1 MFSMDKYTGFSIPE
15 TIKIKNGKRTMNI
28 YPVPAAFDIETTNDS
43 VSESAYMY
51 HWQFAVGENIFTGR
65 TWDDFFMFIDY
76 LTQPSYYCEGCLIVY
91 IHNMD
96 FEMSFLM
103 PRLYEKHMISRTF
116 AKDAHTPLEVELKN
130 GVIFRDSKALTN
142 MSLASLA
149 KNYTKT
155 QKLVGD
161 LDYTIPR
168 NSTTPLTETEKQYC
182 YNDVIILKEYAEML
196 HNEYT
201 KKGLKIP
208 LTSTGIVRQY
218 VKNSLPK
225 NKIYSIQKGVE
236 KLFPKTEEQY
246 KNTMRWLFRG
256 GYTHAQ
262 TGACDEI
269 LTNVISYDFTSAY
282 PSVMIHNLFPKS
294 PFTPLRCPNEKRV
307 RSLIDAGRGV
317 IMLVDFHN
325 IKVKGSHCVESKHKI
340 IQWENPIFENG
351 RLYKAD
357 RILVLITDAD
367 LDIYDMFYEWSE
379 MRIISAKTAH
389 MGRLPSY
396 LYNSVL
402 HFYGAKK
409 QLKQQVK
416 DEEKTG
422 VDSSETRKLL
432 QKVKGMLNSCYGMT
446 VSRLYFGTWD
456 YDINS
461 EDPDNDAPEWFCT
474 YDQSYEELKKQ
485 QILSPY
491 WGIYVTAYCRRNI
504 LTAIKHFGDY
514 AIYSDTDSI
523 KILNT
528 APGLYEYFEQYN
540 DIVMK
545 RNKDICYRFGLDP
558 DIYTDLGIFDCE
570 GTYDKF
576 KTLGAKRYIYTKYG
590 KTEAVIAGLPKKATD
605 LFIAENGADAL
616 YDKFAPGMW
625 FEIACKNAHKYSG
638 ETSANIAGEIM
649 HELGSCYIYPT
660 SFMMT
665 VEDAFLSQI
674 SERKEIFK
682 NATNG

>member
-1 MFSMDKYTGFSIPE
+1 MFNMDKYTGFSIPE

-28 YPVPAAFDIETTNDS
+28 YPVPVAFDIETTNDP

-65 TWDDFFMFIDY
+65 SWEDFFMFVDY
-76 LTQPSYYCEGCLIVY
+76 LTQPSYYSNGCLIVY

-103 PRLYEKHMISRTF
+103 PRLFEKHMISRTF

-130 GVIFRDSKALTN
+130 GIIFRDSKALTN

-168 NSTTPLTETEKQYC
+168 NSTTPLTELEKQYC
-182 YNDVIILKEYAEML
+182 YNDVLILKEYAEML

-225 NKIYSIQKGVE
+225 NKIYAIQKGIE

-294 PFTPLRCPNEKRV
+294 SFTPLRCPTEKRV
-307 RSLIDAGRGV
+307 RSMIEAGRGV

-357 RILVLITDAD
+357 RILVLITDVD

-379 MRIISAKTAH
+379 MNILSAKTAH
-389 MGRLPSY
+389 LGRLPNY

-416 DEEKTG
+416 DEEKAG
-422 VDSSETRKLL
+422 LDSSETRKML
-432 QKVKGMLNSCYGMT
+432 QKIKGMLNSCYGMT
-446 VSRLYFGTWD
+446 VSRLYFGTWE
-456 YDINS
+456 YDITS
-461 EDPDNDAPEWFCT
+461 EDPDNDTPEWFCT
-474 YDQSYEELKKQ
+474 YDQTYEDLKKN

-523 KILNT
+523 KILDT

-545 RNKDICYRFGLDP
+545 RNKDICYRFDLDP
-558 DIYTDLGIFDCE
+558 DTYTDLGIFDCE

-576 KTLGAKRYIYTKYG
+576 KTMGAKRYIYTKNG

-605 LFIAENGADAL
+605 LFIAENGSDAL

-682 NATNG
+682 NATN

>member
-1 MFSMDKYTGFSIPE
+1 MFNMDKYIGFSIPE

-28 YPVPAAFDIETTNDS
+28 YPVPAAFDIETTNDT

-51 HWQFAVGENIFTGR
+51 HWQFAIGENIFTGR
-65 TWDDFFMFIDY
+65 SWNDFFMFMDY
-76 LTQPSYYCEGCLIVY
+76 LTQPSYYSKGCLLVY

-103 PRLYEKHMISRTF
+103 PRLFEKHMISRTF

-130 GVIFRDSKALTN
+130 GIIFRDSKALTN

-155 QKLVGD
+155 QKLIGD

-168 NSTTPLTETEKQYC
+168 NSRTPLTDPEKQYC

-196 HNEYT
+196 HDEYT

-225 NKIYSIQKGVE
+225 NKIYAIQKGIE
-236 KLFPKTEEQY
+236 KLYPKTEEQY

-282 PSVMIHNLFPKS
+282 PSIMIHNLFPKS
-294 PFTPLRCPNEKRV
+294 SFTPLRCPTEKRV
-307 RSLIDAGRGV
+307 RSMIDVGRGV
-317 IMLVDFHN
+317 IMLVEFHN
-325 IKVKGSHCVESKHKI
+325 IKAKTSHCVESKHKI

-357 RILVLITDAD
+357 RILVLITDVD

-389 MGRLPSY
+389 MGRLPNY

-402 HFYGAKK
+402 HFYGSKK

-416 DEEKTG
+416 DEEKAG
-422 VDSSETRKLL
+422 IDSSETRKLL

-446 VSRLYFGTWD
+446 VSRLYFGTWE

-461 EDPDNDAPEWFCT
+461 EDPENDVPEWFCT
-474 YDQSYEELKKQ
+474 YDQFYDDLKKQ

-540 DIVMK
+540 DIVTK
-545 RNKDICYRFGLDP
+545 RNKDICYRFDLDP
-558 DIYTDLGIFDCE
+558 NIYADLGIFDCE
-570 GTYDKF
+570 GTYEKF
-576 KTLGAKRYIYTKYG
+576 KTLGAKRYIYTKNG

-625 FEIACKNAHKYSG
+625 FELACKNAHKYSG

-674 SERKEIFK
+674 SERKDIFK
-682 NATNG
+682 NATK